1 MAFFFFFSF
10 QCRYRQARIQYVVAP
25 YHHRSMHKLH
35 MHNHSFGATVRL
47 CKQWM
52 HSMML
57 SGTQNSRV
65 CIFSWCCS
73 TCNVLLSMFCFQCST
88 CNVLLSMFY
97 LQCSTF
103 NVLLMCWT
111 FMFRYML
118 YLYVSILSMLDL
130 YISVLS
136 MLYFYVSV
144 LFMYGQC
151 YCGLWSL
158 LTVVHFFC
166 FSVPDAYH
174 PEAVELLVA
183 SLYCEPTCRPYG
195 PPVRASP

>member
-1 MAFFFFFSF
+1 MQVPPSKNSVRGCPLPPPIHA
-10 QCRYRQARIQYVVAP
+10 QVAHAQP
-25 YHHRSMHKLH
+25 Q
-35 MHNHSFGATVRL
+35 FWGDGATVQAMDAQHDVVRYTEQSCL
-47 CKQWM
+47 
-52 HSMML
+52 HL
-57 SGTQNSRV
+57 LL
-65 CIFSWCCS
+65 
-73 TCNVLLSMFCFQCST
+73 VLFYLQCSAV
-88 CNVLLSMFY
+88 NVLLSMFY

>member
-1 MAFFFFFSF
+1 MIDWSIGWLIDRLLDRLVDRLLDRSMSYFSCCFTDMAFFFVFSF

-73 TCNVLLSMFCFQCST
+73 TCNVLLSMFCCNVLLSMFYCQCSTFNVLLAMFYFQCSTCNVLLAMFYFQCST
-88 CNVLLSMFY
+88 CNVLLSMF
-97 LQCSTF
+97 C
-103 NVLLMCWT
+103 
-111 FMFRYML
+111 
-118 YLYVSILSMLDL
+118 
-130 YISVLS
+130 
-136 MLYFYVSV
+136 
-144 LFMYGQC
+144 
-151 YCGLWSL
+151 
-158 LTVVHFFC
+158 
-166 FSVPDAYH
+166 
-174 PEAVELLVA
+174 
-183 SLYCEPTCRPYG
+183 
-195 PPVRASP
+195 